1 MHSILKRYTI
11 HLHPI
16 QINQVLISQKCDE
29 FNRRILFKPV
39 YLIEYDTP
47 GINVCN
53 KIMNVYNNEE
63 IIFLKNHG
71 IIITTDDYDTL
82 IPTLE
87 SLLTIFE
94 TKLEINLDKYKFV
107 NQISKTV

>member
-1 MHSILKRYTI
+1 MHSILKKYTI

-16 QINQVLISQKCDE
+16 QINQILISQKCDDFIKE
-29 FNRRILFKPV
+29 YFPNSL
-39 YLIEYDTP
+39 LIEYDTP

-94 TKLEINLDKYKFV
+94 TKLQINLDKYKFV
-107 NQISKTV
+107 NQISKTY